1 MFRTHSTT
9 DARSIA
15 AFLKT
20 LLFAVG
26 SVALVFGVG
35 MTAVL
40 VGFMD
45 WNPWAVE
52 AAQANERGPA
62 IVPFIMEAVGSLLA
76 TSAPTFWALVTGVV
90 ALVLSGV
97 ARIFEVFTV
106 RIVPTPVAVESEE
119 RACALAWDENLRAS
133 LAVAA

>member
-1 MFRTHSTT
+1 MYANQFTTST
-9 DARSIA
+9 RSIA
-15 AFLKT
+15 AFLT
-20 LLFAVG
+20 WFLFAIGGV
-26 SVALVFGVG
+26 VLVFGIG

-62 IVPFIMEAVGSLLA
+62 IVPFIVEAAGSLLA

-97 ARIFEVFTV
+97 ARFFAAYTL
-106 RIVPTPVAVESEE
+106 RANDAPVEQESEE
-119 RACALAWDENLRAS
+119 RAYALAWDENLRAS

>member
-1 MFRTHSTT
+1 MRGNSTT
-9 DARSIA
+9 DTRSIA
-15 AFLKT
+15 EVFGP

-26 SVALVFGVG
+26 LVALVIGVG

-52 AAQANERGPA
+52 AGLAHERGPA
-62 IVPFIMEAVGSLLA
+62 IIPFIMEAVGSLLA
-76 TSAPTFWALVTGVV
+76 TSAPTLWALVTGVV

-97 ARIFEVFTV
+97 ARFFAAYSL
-106 RIVPTPVAVESEE
+106 RANDVPVEQESEE
-119 RACALAWDENLRAS
+119 RSYVLAWDENLRAS